1 MTQRTQ
7 RIDELLRQEIGDIVA
22 REVSDPRIG
31 FATIT
36 KVETAPDLGHAK
48 VWVSVIGQ
56 PAEREETVAAL
67 GRAMPFVRR
76 QLGTRIRL
84 RRIPELHLRLD
95 ETADRGTRI
104 LQLLTEIDEG
114 KMPDADRP
122 IEETLPTPIRRV
134 PVDGD
139 EPALAAEAAE
149 AAESVARATKKRRS
163 RDPRGA
169 HGGGDARPHPS
180 GRAGGRTGQK
190 SDRPGARD
198 GRRRPGGSR

>member
-1 MTQRTQ
+1 
-7 RIDELLRQEIGDIVA
+7 
-22 REVSDPRIG
+22 
-31 FATIT
+31 
-36 KVETAPDLGHAK
+36 
-48 VWVSVIGQ
+48 
-56 PAEREETVAAL
+56 
-67 GRAMPFVRR
+67 MPFVRR
-76 QLGTRIRL
+76 QLGSRIRL

-139 EPALAAEAAE
+139 DPAMAAEAAE
-149 AAESVARATKKRRS
+149 AAESAARATKKRRS

-169 HGGGDARPHPS
+169 HGGGDARPRPS
-180 GRAGGRTGQK
+180 GRTGQK